1 MTLDNRLA
9 SHLHDTPKGY
19 GSGVDLDPKPSGC
32 LIRWFCVATNYGQQF
47 LAEASLRADGWEAF
61 FPLHLDRQ
69 TGRADRIVPM
79 FPGYG
84 FVAFSPEMDYGTIY
98 RARGVYR
105 LLGKV
110 GAYGP
115 CPMPVDAVEGLIE
128 RTSPRRIVDD
138 PGVMAGVVYLAA
150 GSQGRVTQGPMTGW
164 EGLCTMSSSRRVK
177 LLLEMFGTK
186 REVEFPAEL
195 VSEAAP

>member
-1 MTLDNRLA
+1 MTLDNRATAFLQD
-9 SHLHDTPKGY
+9 HPKGC
-19 GSGVDLDPKPSGC
+19 GVSVVSTPTPSGC
-32 LIRWFCVATNYGQQF
+32 VTRWYCVATNYGQQF

-69 TGRADRIVPM
+69 AGRADRIVPM

-84 FVAFSPEMDYGTIY
+84 FVAFSPEMDYGAIY

-105 LLGKV
+105 LLGKA

-138 PGVMAGVVYLAA
+138 PGVMAGVVYLTA
-150 GSQGRVTQGPMTGW
+150 GSQGRVTAGPMTGW
-164 EGLCTMSSSRRVK
+164 EGLCTMSSPRRVK

-195 VSEAAP
+195 VTGA